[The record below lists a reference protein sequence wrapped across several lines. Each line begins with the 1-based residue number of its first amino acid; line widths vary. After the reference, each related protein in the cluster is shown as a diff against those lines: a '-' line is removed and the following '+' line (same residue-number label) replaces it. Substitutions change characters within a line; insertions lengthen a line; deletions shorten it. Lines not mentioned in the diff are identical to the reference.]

1 MQSTLL
7 DHAACPPMA
16 LVAYPRSP
24 EAMGVVTEP
33 VGPPQ
38 RAQKLPEGSKGHQMG
53 TFLIPS
59 VLKLE
64 GCS

>member
-1 MQSTLL
+1 
-7 DHAACPPMA
+7 MA

-24 EAMGVVTEP
+24 EAMGVLTEP

-38 RAQKLPEGSKGHQMG
+38 GAQKLPEGSKGHQMG
-53 TFLIPS
+53 TFLVPS